1 LWLINGDGNDVGMYR
16 GENELL
22 SPFFFLFS
30 FLAYV
35 LFSSITYST
44 TSNQVTNDL
53 WDAWGESSGLP
64 VKEVMSTWTLQMGYP
79 LLTVEE
85 DGAGGLSVTQ
95 QRFLK
100 DGAAE
105 VSESERVV
113 VEI

>member
-1 LWLINGDGNDVGMYR
+1 MASCSIIM
-16 GENELL
+16 
-22 SPFFFLFS
+22 SPLTPPPTHPTHQ
-30 FLAYV
+30 L
-35 LFSSITYST
+35 
-44 TSNQVTNDL
+44 QVTNDL

-85 DGAGGLSVTQ
+85 DEKGGLKVTQ

-105 VSESERVV
+105 VREREDACAGVLQFPSEIFDVKSG
-113 VEI
+113 